1 MVHIKKKNF
10 FKNSRYYSYPHY
22 TDVEIEHR
30 EVKGLSQSLRLSR
43 CWSHDSN
50 QTVLPLVFTT
60 TLQATPFA
68 SCTPDI
74 CCFLVFQS
82 LKESCQPVSLDMLS
96 LPTEFLTVGTF
107 SSFPSESKCHGVRR
121 SSLYLLKS

>member
-1 MVHIKKKNF
+1 MVHIKKK
-10 FKNSRYYSYPHY
+10 KNLRIVGTILIP
-22 TDVEIEHR
+22 IIQMW
-30 EVKGLSQSLRLSR
+30 KLSTERLRDFPKVSDLVGAGAMIQT
-43 CWSHDSN
+43 

-68 SCTPDI
+68 SYTPDI

-82 LKESCQPVSLDMLS
+82 LKESCQPVSLDVLS

-107 SSFPSESKCHGVRR
+107 SSFPSESKCHGFRR